1 MVCTPETKRWEVI
14 VLHKRGQSIASI
26 ARDLSLKRST
36 VKNIIELWQRTASVK
51 PRHGSGRPP
60 KLSRRAAKKALEL
73 LTSHSCSGAGHA
85 ARTLFEQGYTTELV
99 SRFTIGEAVKREA
112 RAQGHKLT
120 IRRGKPKK
128 QLSEFSKKKRLDF
141 AQLYKDQDWGIVM
154 FTDRKK
160 FLFMYPGA
168 SVSPVRYVML
178 GAKDV
183 APLSAH
189 APCLNI
195 YAALTQWGMSTAHV
209 VAGTTGEVWDWHTKK
224 HDLAHNITREEYC
237 ESVLPCTLLPEGNS
251 IFRKHHVRSWVLQQD
266 GDPTHHYAKAAIET
280 FNETHHS
287 HIKLLEGWPGNSPD
301 LNPIENVWAIVQ
313 DRVNRM
319 ACKNFAEFKA
329 AVFNTLA
336 SLTPKECSTLVHS
349 MPKRLAK
356 VISMKGGRTGF

>member
-1 MVCTPETKRWEVI
+1 M
-14 VLHKRGQSIASI
+14 HKRGQSLASI
-26 ARDLSLKRST
+26 ARALRLKTST
-36 VKNIIELWQRTASVK
+36 VKGIIELWKRTASVK
-51 PRHGSGRPP
+51 PGHSSGRPR
-60 KLSRRAAKKALEL
+60 KLSSTAAKKALGL
-73 LTSHSCSGAGHA
+73 LVSHTCSGAGHA
-85 ARTLFEQGYTTELV
+85 ARTLHEQGYTAGLV
-99 SRFTIGEAVKREA
+99 SRRTIGRAVKREA
-112 RAQGHKLT
+112 KAQGRTLT

-128 QLSEFSKKKRLDF
+128 QLSEFSKEKRLAF
-141 AQLYKDQDWGIVM
+141 AQRYKDQDWGIVM

-168 SVSPVRYVML
+168 SVGPVRYVML
-178 GAKDV
+178 GDEDI

-209 VAGTTGEVWDWHTKK
+209 VAGTTGEVWDWQNKK
-224 HDLAHNITREEYC
+224 QNLARNITAEEYC
-237 ESVLPCTLLPEGNS
+237 QSVLPGTLLPQGNS
-251 IFRKHHVRSWVLQQD
+251 IFRRHHVRSWVLQQD
-266 GDPTHHYAKAAIET
+266 GDPTHYNAKTAIQT
-280 FNETHHS
+280 FNDAHHS

-319 ACKNFAEFKA
+319 ACKDFAEFKA

-356 VISMKGGRTGF
+356 VIKMKGGRTGF